1 MAAEKTEILLIG
13 PPKPVIV
20 NGLDPAV
27 NLIRLSEAQDR
38 DKLCAELAP
47 RLRAIAM
54 SVTSER
60 MDGAFMSRFPRLE
73 IVSSFGVGYDHIDT
87 AWASAHGITVTNTPD
102 VLTEEVADT
111 ALGLLLCT
119 VREFPQAERYLRAG
133 KWVEKD
139 YPLTKASLRNR
150 TVGLVGMGRIGQ
162 AIARRLEAMQVPVV
176 YHSRRPASGL
186 SYRHYP
192 QLIEMAR
199 DVDILLVITPGGANT
214 RNLINADVLAALG
227 PHGIL
232 VNVARGSVVDQSAL
246 IKALQDRTILSA
258 GLDVYAN
265 EPNVPPELIAM
276 DHVVL
281 FPHLGSASVATRER
295 MDQLVVDNLLAWA
308 AGKPPL
314 TAVPETPYPPKNSAS
329 DAEAVNAS
337 IRMPPSHAGAGM
349 TERSP
354 HGSVRAGWSV
364 GWILDVAAVGPDR
377 SCGRIGSR

>member
-20 NGLDPAV
+20 NGLDPVV
-27 NLIRLSEAQDR
+27 NLIRLSEAK
-38 DKLCAELAP
+38 DKDGLCAELAP

-60 MDGAFMSRFPRLE
+60 MDSAMMGRFPWLE

-87 AWASAHGITVTNTPD
+87 AWAAAHGITVTNTPD

-111 ALGLLLCT
+111 ALSLLLCT

-139 YPLTKASLRNR
+139 YPLTRASLRDR
-150 TVGLVGMGRIGQ
+150 TVGMVGMGRIGQ

-176 YHSRRPASGL
+176 YHSRRPAAGL

-192 QLIEMAR
+192 QLLEMAR
-199 DVDILLVITPGGANT
+199 EVDILLVITPGGANT
-214 RNLINADVLAALG
+214 RNLINAEVLKALG
-227 PHGIL
+227 PDGIL
-232 VNVARGSVVDQSAL
+232 INMARGSVVDQPAL
-246 IKALQDRTILSA
+246 IKALQDRTIMSA
-258 GLDVYAN
+258 GLDVYAS
-265 EPNVPPELIAM
+265 EPQVPAELIAM

-314 TAVPETPYPPKNSAS
+314 TPVAETPYPPKT
-329 DAEAVNAS
+329 
-337 IRMPPSHAGAGM
+337 RPP
-349 TERSP
+349 EQRS
-354 HGSVRAGWSV
+354 
-364 GWILDVAAVGPDR
+364 
-377 SCGRIGSR
+377 

>member
-1 MAAEKTEILLIG
+1 MMAAEKTEILLIG

-27 NLIRLSEAQDR
+27 NLIRFSDAKDK

-73 IVSSFGVGYDHIDT
+73 IVSSFGVGYDHIEIP
-87 AWASAHGITVTNTPD
+87 WAVAHGVTVTNTPD

-119 VREFPQAERYLRAG
+119 VRELPQAERYLRAG
-133 KWVEKD
+133 KWVERD
-139 YPLTKASLRNR
+139 YPLTRASLRDR

-176 YHSRRPASGL
+176 YHSRRPAAGL
-186 SYRHYP
+186 SYKHYP
-192 QLIEMAR
+192 NLIDMAR
-199 DVDILLVITPGGANT
+199 DVDILLVITPGGAGT
-214 RNLINADVLAALG
+214 RNLINAEVLAALG
-227 PHGIL
+227 PKGIL
-232 VNVARGSVVDQSAL
+232 INMARGSVVDQPAL
-246 IKALQDRTILSA
+246 IKALQDRTIMSA

-295 MDQLVVDNLLAWA
+295 MDRLVVDNLLSWA
-308 AGKPPL
+308 SGKGPL
-314 TAVPETPYPPKNSAS
+314 TPVAETPWP
-329 DAEAVNAS
+329 
-337 IRMPPSHAGAGM
+337 
-349 TERSP
+349 
-354 HGSVRAGWSV
+354 
-364 GWILDVAAVGPDR
+364 
-377 SCGRIGSR
+377 